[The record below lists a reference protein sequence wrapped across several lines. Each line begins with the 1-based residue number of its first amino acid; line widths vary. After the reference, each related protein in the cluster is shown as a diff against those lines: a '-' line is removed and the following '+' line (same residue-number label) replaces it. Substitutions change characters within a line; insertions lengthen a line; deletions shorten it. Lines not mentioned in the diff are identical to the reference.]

1 MNRLFSK
8 LFNIKEY
15 YVYKLPLDWHFSLSN
30 FIKENRFQYVKIN
43 PAIINTFFL
52 KDKYLNKTFHKFL
65 NKKYIGYILLDE
77 SEWINYIWCATPNTP
92 PPLHLTKLKKMENLY
107 WIFFCRT
114 NEVYQNK
121 GFYSKCL
128 QLFCNE
134 LLKSFNT
141 SPESIYIDAGSSSI
155 SANKA
160 MINSG
165 FIRNGE
171 IKIIR
176 LFIPPL
182 INIKLVNWKTE

>member
-1 MNRLFSK
+1 MN
-8 LFNIKEY
+8 
-15 YVYKLPLDWHFSLSN
+15 
-30 FIKENRFQYVKIN
+30 
-43 PAIINTFFL
+43 
-52 KDKYLNKTFHKFL
+52 
-65 NKKYIGYILLDE
+65 
-77 SEWINYIWCATPNTP
+77 
-92 PPLHLTKLKKMENLY
+92 
-107 WIFFCRT
+107 
-114 NEVYQNK
+114 
-121 GFYSKCL
+121 SKCL

-134 LLKSFNT
+134 LLKSYNT

-182 INIKLVNWKTE
+182 INIKLVNWETE